1 MTIRTGLLFA
11 AASVALLPASAN
23 ARTCDAIERAAGG
36 FVVGKPFS
44 GRVVS
49 VVDERTI
56 GIVPLDAE
64 DNHERCEVELEMYGP
79 TREWRSQD
87 ATRSRRFLTN
97 YLLQQEV
104 TCMPHPSNRT
114 IVNGIPVM
122 THLRGA
128 RISASCDVSYHL
140 DALRRMAS
148 GAGQ

>member
-11 AASVALLPASAN
+11 AAFVALLPASAN

-36 FVVGKPFS
+36 FAVGKPFA

-56 GIVPLDAE
+56 MIVALDAE
-64 DNHERCEVELEMYGP
+64 DNRERCEIELAMYGP

-87 ATRSRRFLTN
+87 AARSRRFLTN

-114 IVNGIPVM
+114 IVNEKPAM
-122 THLRGA
+122 TYRRGA
-128 RISASCDVSYHL
+128 GISASCDVSYPL
-140 DALRRMAS
+140 DALRRLAS
-148 GAGQ
+148 GAGE